1 MIGKGKIGFLAVVLA
16 AAGCT
21 ANYSVK
27 PDEFINLVA
36 ENQYKT
42 ENPTS
47 FYVVSP
53 LAALFFNQRYTANNI
68 KKVLCRDE
76 AGALLYLFPDRN
88 TQLEILSKSTNDT
101 VKMYF
106 DTVFFE
112 GGKLV
117 GLRSR
122 LIPGM
127 TREIALSDI
136 ARIQIYAEF
145 PRTEK
150 VTPK

>member
-1 MIGKGKIGFLAVVLA
+1 MIKKIKSGVLLFFLFAM
-16 AAGCT
+16 GCT

-27 PDEFINLVA
+27 PDEFMNQMA
-36 ENQYKT
+36 ESQYKT
-42 ENPTS
+42 EKPTGL
-47 FYVVSP
+47 YVVSP
-53 LAALFFNQRYTANNI
+53 LASPFFNQRYSANSI
-68 KKVLCRDE
+68 YKVLCRDKN
-76 AGALLYLFPDRN
+76 GNSVYLFPDRN
-88 TQLEILSKSTNDT
+88 TQLEITSISTNDV

-112 GGKLV
+112 GNKLV

-127 TREIALSDI
+127 TREIPLPDI
-136 ARIQIYAEF
+136 GKIEIYAEF

-150 VTPK
+150 LGPK

>member
-1 MIGKGKIGFLAVVLA
+1 MIEKITIGFLFFILVAT
-16 AAGCT
+16 GCT

-27 PDEFINLVA
+27 PDEFVNQVA
-36 ENQYKT
+36 ESQYRT
-42 ENPTS
+42 ENPTD

-53 LAALFFNQRYTANNI
+53 LASLFFNQKYQANNI
-68 KKVLCRDE
+68 NKVLCRDKT
-76 AGALLYLFPDRN
+76 GDLLYLFPDRN
-88 TQLEILSKSTNDT
+88 SQLEITSKSSKE
-101 VKMYF
+101 VIKMYF
-106 DTVFFE
+106 DTVYFE
-112 GGKLV
+112 GRKLV

-136 ARIQIYAEF
+136 ERIEIYAEF

-150 VTPK
+150 VDSK